1 MPTASFLR
9 QAQDRAEGLNT
20 KPIPESHHRFAHI
33 PKSLKDPKTM
43 VIKVQVPF
51 EAPGVVVDPY
61 SHPLLK
67 NGTLLVYNKKRDFVC
82 QIERTDNPSA
92 YDRISEVVRK
102 KGQDGA
108 KAYFAAELKSKD
120 VLIVKVSEVLAVQP
134 F

>member
-33 PKSLKDPKTM
+33 PKSLKGLKT

-61 SHPLLK
+61 SHPLVK
-67 NGTLLVYNKKRDFVC
+67 NGTLLVYNQRRDFVR

-102 KGQDGA
+102 QGQDGA
-108 KAYFAAELKSKD
+108 KAYFAAALKSKD